1 MLTEEEFLKESLN
14 NNLYYLRTLRDF
26 CINIELSFYDNNE
39 YKKRAGEL
47 ASRSHELSREIVTAT
62 SGKVPNSGIEY
73 EIFYTKYTLPIEK
86 LTEKLFS
93 INLATDITESQ
104 LSLTP
109 TDTFEVNKDTIN
121 KITSI
126 NERATA
132 IAEDFITLSRQ
143 IREEMTSNNL
153 FSYSYPTMYN
163 FMIITIELYIGEL
176 NRLKERLRKDPIIAL
191 DTEYGYNITAYEI
204 VSFLRGL
211 IDPNAT
217 DYIETLNSIL
227 NETYPALLEDYNNL
241 PLSPENQ
248 QNLRERSLAIIRRIR
263 LLISN
268 MLEDLLNAN
277 LYFIIE
283 PLAIDMFYRNIN
295 YFLYVLSSE
304 KQTDINIEL

>member
-47 ASRSHELSREIVTAT
+47 ASRSHELSRKIVTAT

-132 IAEDFITLSRQ
+132 IAEDFITLARQ

-227 NETYPALLEDYNNL
+227 NKTYPALLADYNNL